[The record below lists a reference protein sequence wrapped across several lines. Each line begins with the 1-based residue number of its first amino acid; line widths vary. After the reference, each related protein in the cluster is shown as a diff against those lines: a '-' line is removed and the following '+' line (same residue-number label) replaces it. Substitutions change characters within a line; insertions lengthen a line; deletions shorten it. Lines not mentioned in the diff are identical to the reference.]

1 MRSLGASVSRTGYGA
16 IMGIGCGCGLLIAL
30 GTLAIMVAVT
40 MC

>member
-1 MRSLGASVSRTGYGA
+1 MRSSGASVLRTGYGA

-40 MC
+40 MG